1 MAPSSTHATLNSD
14 RQLMTSTHHIVVSSP
29 RSTDPAAPRVLRAW
43 ICTAATVIAGIQ
55 VASAEGPAFTP
66 ERLPAALRDVPL
78 EQLSSGALLRL
89 DRGGDLVESPE
100 VWQARVQEIAAANTQ
115 KRKAAV
121 ALDLRVSPNIRLGDD
136 PGELPQNLRAQA
148 EPHIIR
154 SPNEPDFLLATFQE
168 GRTTTGGAA
177 DCGYAVSHD
186 GGLTWKR
193 SLIPNLAKPSGGP
206 FMVASDPVA
215 GIAADGT
222 AYLNTLGVRSQ
233 EPVTTG
239 AALVSRSLDGGVTF
253 EPPVIAYESPNNE
266 FFPDKNWMAIN
277 TFPETATAGRVVVT
291 FTLFS
296 NTGGTSRPIGRVL
309 SDDKGQTWSPPA
321 YIHDPNTDSQGSQP
335 VFLPDGKLAISYWN
349 FNKTPQTNVDDFIEL
364 VVSEDGGN
372 TFGPPRF
379 VTTVAFYDHPRIRDA
394 IVLPSMTASR
404 GSGDLFI
411 VYQARHDG
419 GSPRIMFT
427 KSTDQ
432 GASWTTPIP
441 ISDNPAGL
449 AVINPAVAASPDG
462 QKIDVAFYDARDN
475 PDSLTRLDMYL
486 AQSFDGGATWQP
498 NIRLTPVSTDAA
510 LAPMSGNNP
519 NNPNFML
526 GDYQG
531 IAEST
536 NANVPAVPLWI
547 DTRTGNPDPFV
558 ARIGSSP
565 TVNFTAWQASRLSLG
580 QINDPAAGGEAG
592 DADGDGEQNA
602 AEYKYG
608 TEPNDPLSVFHTGR
622 VINISTR
629 ARVLTGE
636 NILIGGFIITGDEP
650 KQVIVRAIG
659 PSTAQLGVAG
669 PLQDPTLELFD
680 AEGDTIAT
688 NDDWRESQQAEIE
701 ASGVPPSDTR
711 ESEILRSLAPGE
723 YPAAVKG
730 KNDTTGVALVEVFD
744 LAPTANPQLANIST
758 RSFVDTDE
766 NVMIGGFIVGA
777 GEGVGAAGS
786 ARVLLRGIGPSLA
799 QSGVNGALQD
809 PELVLVDGNGDV
821 LAFNDDWRQAQ
832 QAEIEATGIAPSDS
846 REPAIVA
853 GLPHGN
859 YTAIVRGKDRTTG
872 VAVVEAYK
880 LP

>member
-1 MAPSSTHATLNSD
+1 VTSGINNTRKTDD
-14 RQLMTSTHHIVVSSP
+14 RRTQLVALPYGWSAKIACLTF
-29 RSTDPAAPRVLRAW
+29 AVLSA
-43 ICTAATVIAGIQ
+43 ITTVTAEQ
-55 VASAEGPAFTP
+55 PAFEP
-66 ERLPAALRDVPL
+66 QRLPAAVRDVPL
-78 EQLSSGALLRL
+78 DHLSSGALLRL

-100 VWQARVQEIAAANTQ
+100 AWTARVRELASVNAR

-121 ALDLRVSPNIRLGDD
+121 ALDFRVSPNIRLGDD
-136 PGELPQNLRAQA
+136 PGELPQNLRAQS

-154 SPNEPDFLLATFQE
+154 APNDPDFLLAIFQE

-186 GGLTWKR
+186 GGLTWRR
-193 SLIPNLAKPSGGP
+193 SLIPKLGKPGGGP
-206 FMVASDPVA
+206 FVVASDPVA

-233 EPVTTG
+233 EPLTG
-239 AALVSRSLDGGVTF
+239 AAVVSRSLDGGATF

-277 TFPETATAGRVVVT
+277 TFPATATAGRIVVT

-296 NTGGTSRPIGRVL
+296 NTGGTSRPIARVL
-309 SDDKGQTWSPPA
+309 SDDKGQTWNAPA
-321 YIHDPNTDSQGSQP
+321 FIHDPNTDSQGSQP
-335 VFLPDGKLAISYWN
+335 VFLPDGRLAISYWN
-349 FNKTPQTNVDDFIEL
+349 FNKTPQTNVDDFIEF
-364 VVSEDGGN
+364 VISEDGGD
-372 TFGPPRF
+372 TFGPPTF
-379 VTTVAFYDHPRIRDA
+379 VTTVAIYDHPRIRDA
-394 IVLPSMTASR
+394 VVLPSMTASR

-411 VYQARHDG
+411 VYQARHA

-427 KSTDQ
+427 KSTDG
-432 GASWTTPIP
+432 GASWTAPIP

-449 AVINPAVAASPDG
+449 AVINPTVAASPDG

-475 PDSLTRLDMYL
+475 PNSPTLLDMYL

-536 NANVPAVPLWI
+536 NENVPAVPLWI
-547 DTRTGNPDPFV
+547 DTRSGNPDPFV

-592 DADGDGEQNA
+592 DADRDGEQNA
-602 AEYKYG
+602 AEFKYG
-608 TEPNDPLSVFHTGR
+608 TEPNEPLSVFHTGR

-636 NILIGGFIITGDEP
+636 NILIGGFIITGNEA

-680 AEGDTIAT
+680 RAGASIAA
-688 NDDWRESQQAEIE
+688 NDDWRATQQAEIE
-701 ASGVPPSDTR
+701 ASGVAPSDSR
-711 ESEILRSLAPGE
+711 ESAILRSLAPGE
-723 YPAAVKG
+723 YTAAVKG
-730 KNDTTGVALVEVFD
+730 KNDTTGVAVVDVFD

-786 ARVLLRGIGPSLA
+786 ARVLIRGIGPSLA

-809 PELVLVDGNGDV
+809 PELVLFNGNGEV
-821 LAFNDDWRQAQ
+821 LAANDDWRQAQ
-832 QAEIEATGIAPSDS
+832 QGEIEATGIAPGDT

-853 GLPHGN
+853 RLAHGS
-859 YTAIVRGKDRTTG
+859 YTAIVRGKERATG
-872 VAVVEAYK
+872 VALVEAYK